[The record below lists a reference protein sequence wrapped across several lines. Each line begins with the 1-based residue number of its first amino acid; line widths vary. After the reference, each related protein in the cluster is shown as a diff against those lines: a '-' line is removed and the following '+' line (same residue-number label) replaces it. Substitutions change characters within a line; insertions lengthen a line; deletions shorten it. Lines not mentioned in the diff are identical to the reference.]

1 MSKFTDDIK
10 KFHEKFWLF
19 PLVDK
24 PGLLPD
30 DIMDF
35 RIKFLNEELD
45 ELIEGFDCDD
55 IEKIADALVDIVYVA
70 LGTAYL
76 MRLPFDAL
84 WNEVHSANMKKVR
97 ATTVTKRGTTFDVIK
112 PKGWQPPN
120 LKHLLGIENGENKK
134 ETS

>member
-10 KFHEKFWLF
+10 KFHEKFFLL

-24 PGLLPD
+24 PDLLP
-30 DIMDF
+30 ISMMRF
-35 RIKFLNEELD
+35 RAIFLQEELD
-45 ELIEGFDCDD
+45 EFLKGYSDADLEAC
-55 IEKIADALVDIVYVA
+55 ADALVDIVYVA

-76 MRLPFDAL
+76 MGLPFDDL
-84 WNEVHSANMKKVR
+84 WDEVQKANMNKIR
-97 ATTVTKRGTTFDVIK
+97 AVKVTKRGTTFDVIK